1 MINFYDNHFLRNS
14 RTFAQPSFSIYTM
27 NPSLV
32 FVNQNSPSNEIDYY
46 PTDNN
51 IAPASTHILILSL
64 ELGELVPNMKQRDLN
79 KWQIRF
85 TSGVS
90 FIRECRA
97 MRNSSKHINPLT
109 TCQPVYDGTYWNV
122 YLYDVANSELSTG
135 WWVQMVANY
144 SSATLAY
151 TSYVRCKA
159 NDVVEYQNSYTLTIS
174 KYDATRQIP
183 SVLTW
188 LDNRYVLFYH

>member
-1 MINFYDNHFLRNS
+1 M
-14 RTFAQPSFSIYTM
+14 
-27 NPSLV
+27 
-32 FVNQNSPSNEIDYY
+32 
-46 PTDNN
+46 
-51 IAPASTHILILSL
+51 
-64 ELGELVPNMKQRDLN
+64 
-79 KWQIRF
+79 
-85 TSGVS
+85 
-90 FIRECRA
+90 
-97 MRNSSKHINPLT
+97 
-109 TCQPVYDGTYWNV
+109 

-159 NDVVEYQNSYTLTIS
+159 NDVVEYQNSYTLTIGS
-174 KYDATRQIP
+174 YDATRQIP